1 MNTLTNVSNFRPRPD
16 NAAVSRSEA
25 PTGPAL
31 PVGPPAPEQIKEILK
46 CQTYEELT
54 TELDV
59 RKRIRWYF
67 MSPVS
72 RLSAT
77 GGLMHDISG

>member
-1 MNTLTNVSNFRPRPD
+1 MFRISGPD
-16 NAAVSRSEA
+16 RTTHRLREA

-46 CQTYEELT
+46 SQTYEELT

-59 RKRIRWYF
+59 RERILWYF

-72 RLSAT
+72 RLTAT